1 MNEEIVRR
9 PRSAQVAADLITRE
23 VIRNRLNAIVAQ
35 QSLVLKNVSGS
46 PLVAEANDCNTGLY
60 MPDGQIVG
68 MGPHNIFFSGAMEE
82 VVKSIISDF
91 GEVGIQDG
99 DVFITNDPYRGA
111 MHLPDV
117 TMLMPVFC
125 DGSHIAW
132 VGSCCHLLDV
142 GGMTPSSFCPD
153 ASQIYQEGLRLPPLK
168 LIDGGSMRE
177 DVWKLILTAS
187 RLPANVG
194 LDLKAMIAANTHAR
208 KGLLRLVDRYGADE
222 VVGTM
227 QGMLDWSEMR
237 LAERLS
243 TLPDG
248 SWRARTYFDHDG
260 RAPNLVRV
268 AVTATKRGDRLLFD
282 YSESS
287 DQTAG
292 IYNCT
297 LSGLRGGVLAAL
309 LPVLAFDVPW
319 NSGLLRRVEVRCP
332 AGKVVN
338 AAEPAACGASTIG
351 AAQLVQSTAKTVL
364 SLIVSSHPRLRAEA
378 MAGTTGAIPAFHMG
392 GINQYGHH
400 FGGAF
405 TDILAG
411 GGGATERRGGI
422 DVAGPHEMLAYRF
435 NNVEGDE
442 AHFPILWLRRAI
454 GRDTGGAGRHAG
466 GAGLSSAITVHDAP
480 FLHGVLMGHSLAM
493 PSTPGIHGGMP
504 GATVGLRIGRGTNIN
519 AALAEGRS
527 VTGVDQLSGEI
538 IGFIGVP
545 GEMMLGPGDV
555 LDWTFHGGGGWGDPL
570 EADLESVV
578 SDVAEGCITT
588 TVAAK
593 IYGVIIAE
601 SGVDDKATQEHRKSV
616 RAQRR
621 AWPRELN
628 LADRP
633 EIALAEKP
641 RQIGDH
647 LVLLTSLEG
656 RQFFGC
662 DCGHLLSSAEENW
675 KLYAGRASLQA
686 DDLGP
691 KVHLHKDLAAD
702 AYACPGCGALLSLEV
717 RWNTDLPLHDIELQG

>member
-1 MNEEIVRR
+1 MSSGN
-9 PRSAQVAADLITRE
+9 SAECSQASASEQPSAGSVGFQADMI
-23 VIRNRLNAIVAQ
+23 
-35 QSLVLKNVSGS
+35 GS
-46 PLVAEANDCNTGLY
+46 WG
-60 MPDGQIVG
+60 
-68 MGPHNIFFSGAMEE
+68 F
-82 VVKSIISDF
+82 ISDWLPQI
-91 GEVGIQDG
+91 GRALCWRACAVERAI
-99 DVFITNDPYRGA
+99 A
-111 MHLPDV
+111 HLPRNTLHGARTDSAF
-117 TMLMPVFC
+117 P
-125 DGSHIAW
+125 G
-132 VGSCCHLLDV
+132 
-142 GGMTPSSFCPD
+142 D

-208 KGLLRLVDRYGADE
+208 KGLLRLVDRYGAEE

-297 LSGLRGGVLAAL
+297 FSGLRGGVLAAL
-309 LPVLAFDVPW
+309 LPVLAFDVPC

-364 SLIVSSHPRLRAEA
+364 SLMVSSHPRLRAEA

-411 GGGATERRGGI
+411 GGGATERRRGI

-466 GAGLSSAITVHDAP
+466 GDGLSSAITVHDAP

-504 GATVGLRIGRGTNIN
+504 GATVGLRIGRGTDVN

-527 VTGVDQLSGEI
+527 VTGVDHLAGEI

-545 GEMMLGPGDV
+545 GEMMLGTGDV

-570 EADLESVV
+570 EADLHSVV
-578 SDVAEGCITT
+578 SDVAEGRITT
-588 TVAAK
+588 SAAAK
-593 IYGVIIAE
+593 IYGVIITE
-601 SGVDDKATQEHRKSV
+601 SKVDAKATKEHRESV

-621 AWPRELN
+621 AWPSEVN

-633 EIALAEKP
+633 EIAPAEKP

-647 LVLLTSLEG
+647 LVLLTGLEG
-656 RQFFGC
+656 RHFFGC
-662 DCGHLLSSAEENW
+662 DCGQVLSPAQKNW
-675 KLYAGRASLQA
+675 KPFAGRGSLQA

-691 KVHLHKDLAAD
+691 KVAISQCPRTPPILRRNASSSLTASPARRRCTSPTCSN
-702 AYACPGCGALLSLEV
+702 ACCATSMALPS
-717 RWNTDLPLHDIELQG
+717 ISACS